1 MVTDRYSRYTIA
13 IPTYKTLTGEAAAH
27 LFHEHVILTHGR
39 GLPVSIFSDRD
50 PRFVSAFFTEF
61 FTLCGVKLS
70 TTSGYRSTS
79 NGLVEIHNQHLEQ
92 LLRGNAFEPEK
103 WLEKLPL
110 AVYNLN
116 ATRNLTL
123 GVSPIEAER
132 GYQPR
137 QPLDLLPDIIKDMK
151 LHPDLSAR
159 FEALQ
164 RLQCE
169 IRESI
174 DLHNEKMKQKHDKRR
189 RPFGTL
195 KAGDL
200 VWLNSQDVSV
210 PAKQFLKTR
219 KLTPRYFGPYKVLRY
234 DAPSTVKLEWRN
246 STSKV
251 WPFFHVSRLQ
261 AYSPRPD
268 LVSRTEPPEPTE
280 PTYTVQRLLAHR
292 GGTEDQPAEYLVQW
306 KGYHF
311 EDCTWENLQNL
322 KGAPRMILQYHERL
336 RKLAAHDPSLRQEYG
351 HEVLA
356 VRNERSATTSDGDL
370 IRLIV
375 HQYEGQMQR
384 LINQGR
390 RWPRMV
396 NPTERPRQK
405 AHTTTPN
412 LDVGTTSQKSRKG

>member
-1 MVTDRYSRYTIA
+1 M
-13 IPTYKTLTGEAAAH
+13 
-27 LFHEHVILTHGR
+27 
-39 GLPVSIFSDRD
+39 
-50 PRFVSAFFTEF
+50 SAFFTEF

-151 LHPDLSAR
+151 IHPDLSAR

-174 DLHNEKMKQKHDKRR
+174 DLNNEKMKQKHDKRR

-200 VWLNSQDVSV
+200 VL
-210 PAKQFLKTR
+210 
-219 KLTPRYFGPYKVLRY
+219 
-234 DAPSTVKLEWRN
+234 
-246 STSKV
+246 
-251 WPFFHVSRLQ
+251 
-261 AYSPRPD
+261 
-268 LVSRTEPPEPTE
+268 
-280 PTYTVQRLLAHR
+280 
-292 GGTEDQPAEYLVQW
+292 
-306 KGYHF
+306 
-311 EDCTWENLQNL
+311 
-322 KGAPRMILQYHERL
+322 
-336 RKLAAHDPSLRQEYG
+336 SLI
-351 HEVLA
+351 H
-356 VRNERSATTSDGDL
+356 
-370 IRLIV
+370 I
-375 HQYEGQMQR
+375 
-384 LINQGR
+384 
-390 RWPRMV
+390 
-396 NPTERPRQK
+396 
-405 AHTTTPN
+405 
-412 LDVGTTSQKSRKG
+412 